1 MSEIKVEKEKE
12 TASCATSSVTS
23 NRNPLTK
30 AQLHAELENKE
41 QELRELEDMVKQL
54 FKNIPLPMHLIYVDK
69 EHRVRYV
76 SEELAKYRG
85 FESAEQVIG
94 LKTTELFPKKG
105 GEAINAVIDTGTPID
120 HAEMVLG
127 KKVEG

>member
-12 TASCATSSVTS
+12 TASGATSSVTS
-23 NRNPLTK
+23 NRNQLTK
-30 AQLHAELENKE
+30 AQLHAELE
-41 QELRELEDMVKQL
+41 DMVTQL

-105 GEAINAVIDTGTPID
+105 GEAINAVLSAG
-120 HAEMVLG
+120 
-127 KKVEG
+127 